1 MDGKNEMNVLGVEL
15 SILPVQSAMAK
26 MDKNLHKEGLFV
38 MQYLSIDLLTRAEQD
53 EELRKCINQIDLKL
67 IGEKGLLDVM
77 GNKERLREREVLENE
92 FMKAFFKRMAREHYP
107 VFLLCDD
114 EEKTE
119 KLKNYLNAHYRDSR
133 IIDTY
138 SMENWFGD
146 YDEIVN
152 RVNGSGAEIVITMLE
167 SPFRETFV
175 THNRN
180 KLSPS
185 LWFGLGE
192 KQIEELLEHRR
203 SSFLW
208 ELFRQT
214 MFKRRVN
221 KYKDK

>member
-1 MDGKNEMNVLGVEL
+1 MSDKNEMDVLGVEL
-15 SILPVQSAMAK
+15 NILPVQAAMAK
-26 MDKNLHKEGLFV
+26 MDKNLRKEGLFV
-38 MQYLSIDLLTRAEQD
+38 IQYLSIDLLTRAEQD
-53 EELRKCINQIDLKL
+53 EELKKCVNQIDLKL
-67 IGEKGLLDVM
+67 IGEKGLLEVM
-77 GNKERLREREVLENE
+77 GNTERLREKEVLENE
-92 FMKAFFKRMAREHYP
+92 FMKAFFKRMARERYP
-107 VFLLCDD
+107 IFLLCDD

-119 KLKNYLNAHYRDSR
+119 KLKTHMNNHYHDMR
-133 IIDTY
+133 IVDTY

-152 RVNGSGAEIVITMLE
+152 KINGSGAEIVITMLE

-175 THNRN
+175 SHNHN

-185 LWFGLGE
+185 IWFGLGE
-192 KQIEELLEHRR
+192 RQIAELLERR
-203 SSFLW
+203 RASFLW

>member
-1 MDGKNEMNVLGVEL
+1 MTEDMNVLGVEL
-15 SILPVQSAMAK
+15 SILPVQGAMARV
-26 MDKNLHKEGLFV
+26 DKNLRKGGLYV
-38 MQYLSIDLLTRAEQD
+38 IQYLSIDLLTRAEQD
-53 EELRKCINQIDLKL
+53 EELRNCINQIDLKL
-67 IGEKGLLDVM
+67 IGEKGLLDVI
-77 GNKERLREREVLENE
+77 GNKDRVREREVMENE
-92 FMKAFFKRMAREHYP
+92 FMKAFLKRMAREHYP

-114 EEKTE
+114 QVKVERFT
-119 KLKNYLNAHYRDSR
+119 NYLSTHYREAR
-133 IIDTY
+133 IVDTY

-152 RVNGSGAEIVITMLE
+152 RINGSGADVVITVLE

-175 THNRN
+175 AHNRS

-185 LWFGLGE
+185 VWFGLGD
-192 KQIEELLEHRR
+192 KQIEEFLERHRT
-203 SSFLW
+203 SFLW

>member
-1 MDGKNEMNVLGVEL
+1 MNGKNEMNVLGVEL
-15 SILPVQSAMAK
+15 KILPVQTAMAK
-26 MDKNLHKEGLFV
+26 MDKNLRQERLYV
-38 MQYLSIDLLTRAEQD
+38 IQYLSIDLLTRAEQD

-77 GNKERLREREVLENE
+77 GNEERLREKEVLENE
-92 FMKAFFKRMAREHYP
+92 FMKAFFKRMARERYP

-114 EEKTE
+114 EEKIE
-119 KLKNYLNAHYRDSR
+119 KLKNFLGSHYRDAY

-152 RVNGSGAEIVITMLE
+152 RINGSGADVVVTMLE

-175 THNRN
+175 SHNRS

-185 LWFGLGE
+185 IWFGLGE
-192 KQIEELLEHRR
+192 RQIEELLEHRR

>member
-1 MDGKNEMNVLGVEL
+1 MTEGMNVLGVEL
-15 SILPVQSAMAK
+15 SILPVQGAMAK
-26 MDKNLHKEGLFV
+26 MDKNLRQGGLYV
-38 MQYLSIDLLTRAEQD
+38 IQYLSIDLLTRAEQD
-53 EELRKCINQIDLKL
+53 EELRDCINQIDLKL
-67 IGEKGLLDVM
+67 IGEKSLLDVI
-77 GNKERLREREVLENE
+77 GNKDRVREREVSENE
-92 FMKAFFKRMAREHYP
+92 FMKAFLKRMAREHYP

-114 EEKTE
+114 EEKVERLT
-119 KLKNYLNAHYRDSR
+119 NYLNNHYREAR

-152 RVNGSGAEIVITMLE
+152 RINGSGADVVITVLE

-175 THNRN
+175 AHNRN

-185 LWFGLGE
+185 VWFGLGE
-192 KQIEELLEHRR
+192 KQVEEFLEHHKT
-203 SSFLW
+203 SFLW